1 MTYRVGKIRFS
12 PKSLPFPFTM
22 APQSVDTINPE
33 MHIERR
39 NAMKGQIVFRI
50 LFGILL
56 IAGVVALGVYV
67 YNAGVAQ
74 GLLTSGQLSP
84 PANAQQTAPYVS
96 PHFYYHPLGWGMV
109 FFAILLGIFL
119 VGGLVRMLFFRPW
132 FHHAQRHWG
141 MKHAGPYGFDPDN
154 VPPMVAEW
162 HRKLHETPPERGDK
176 PAG

>member
-1 MTYRVGKIRFS
+1 
-12 PKSLPFPFTM
+12 
-22 APQSVDTINPE
+22 
-33 MHIERR
+33 
-39 NAMKGQIVFRI
+39 MKGQIIFRI

-74 GLLTSGQLSP
+74 GLLVSSQLSP
-84 PANAQQTAPYVS
+84 PEAGLQAAPYVY
-96 PHFYYHPLGWGMV
+96 PHFYYHPWGWGMGFLAV
-109 FFAILLGIFL
+109 LLGIFL

-132 FHHAQRHWG
+132 FHPGMRHWG
-141 MKHAGPYGFDPDN
+141 MKHTGPYGFDADK

-162 HRKLHETPPERGDK
+162 HRKLHETPPEHTDK